1 MTGYHL
7 VLQHPNIDGCDLSCL
22 HALRPSEIESPFPDS
37 VRRFAAN
44 PGDILAPKAAAAL
57 DAQQSTTPCC
67 PRCRFPPSA

>member
-44 PGDILAPKAAAAL
+44 PGDILAPRPPPRSTRSK
-57 DAQQSTTPCC
+57 STTP
-67 PRCRFPPSA
+67 